1 MIGSLIA
8 SRTELH
14 ENMIVAHSRLL
25 IVIRS
30 RDFVLRYFRVLCT
43 MDSCHHA

>member
-1 MIGSLIA
+1 MFDLLIA

-14 ENMIVAHSRLL
+14 ESRIAAKSRLL

-30 RDFVLRYFRVLCT
+30 ENIVLRYFGVLHT
-43 MDSCHHA
+43 MYLGH